1 MDFESIKKV
10 KLSDEERKQFIREGF
25 VPNPEPKQEDFWGA
39 QIIKSS
45 DDSEYEKRIK
55 KNTPLMRGN
64 GITMIQIGPDQIF
77 HSGIDY
83 YRSLEKLPIYYVQV
97 YLANVG
103 YPSNDLFTTQIEVA
117 IDYYE
122 KLEKFF
128 EMNPIPTKVN

>member
-55 KNTPLMRGN
+55 K
-64 GITMIQIGPDQIF
+64 F
-77 HSGIDY
+77 A
-83 YRSLEKLPIYYVQV
+83 YRRFRKRI
-97 YLANVG
+97 
-103 YPSNDLFTTQIEVA
+103 I
-117 IDYYE
+117 
-122 KLEKFF
+122 
-128 EMNPIPTKVN
+128 